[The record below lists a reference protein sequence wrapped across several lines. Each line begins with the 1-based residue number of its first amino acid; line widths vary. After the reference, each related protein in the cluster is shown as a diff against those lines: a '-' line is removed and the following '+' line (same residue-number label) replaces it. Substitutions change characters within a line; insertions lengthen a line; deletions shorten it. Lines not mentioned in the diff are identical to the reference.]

1 MFEVKKEE
9 YVNKTFR
16 LPVTLVNELSEVAQK
31 TRVSMNELVL
41 QCCKYALKEI
51 KFPEYNSGEQN

>member
-16 LPVTLVNELSEVAQK
+16 LPVTLVEELSEVAQK

-51 KFPEYNSGEQN
+51 KFPEDGGEQN

>member
-16 LPVTLVNELSEVAQK
+16 LPVTLVNELSSVAQK
-31 TRVSMNELVL
+31 SKVSVNELVV
-41 QCCKYALKEI
+41 QCCKYALQEI
-51 KFPEYNSGEQN
+51 KFPDGND